1 MEDKTAVKQ
10 RGKFV
15 SGLFDWVEELV
26 LAVVVVVIIFSFV
39 FRVVTVNGNSMLPNY
54 DPGDRL
60 IVTDF
65 HQEVVQGDVVVI
77 VDALDN
83 PIIKRVIA
91 TEGQTVDI
99 DNESGEVYVDGKML
113 DNTVFGVENGITRTD
128 YNAVI
133 DTLEFPL
140 TVDEGCVFVLGDNRI
155 VSEDSRYASIGMV
168 DERKI
173 LGKAV
178 LRIFPYDNVGPT
190 K

>member
-1 MEDKTAVKQ
+1 MEDKVAVKQ
-10 RGKFV
+10 KGKFV

-26 LAVVVVVIIFSFV
+26 LAVVVVVVIFSFLV
-39 FRVVTVNGNSMLPNY
+39 RGVTGNGNSMLPNY

-65 HQEVVQGDVVVI
+65 HKDVVQGDVVVI

-113 DNTVFGVENGITRTD
+113 DNTVYGVENGITRTD
-128 YNAVI
+128 YNSVI
-133 DTLEFPL
+133 HTLEFPL
-140 TVDEGCVFVLGDNRI
+140 TVEEGCVFVLGDNRI
-155 VSEDSRYASIGMV
+155 VSEDRFSV
-168 DERKI
+168 KQ
-173 LGKAV
+173 
-178 LRIFPYDNVGPT
+178 F
-190 K
+190 

>member
-1 MEDKTAVKQ
+1 MEENVSAKRK
-10 RGKFV
+10 GKFV

-65 HQEVVQGDVVVI
+65 HSDIAQGDVVVI

-99 DNESGEVYVDGKML
+99 DNETGEVYVDGKLL
-113 DNTVFGVENGITRTD
+113 DNTVYGVENGVTRT
-128 YNAVI
+128 NNTI
-133 DTLEFPL
+133 LESLEFPAV
-140 TVDEGCVFVLGDNRI
+140 VDEGCVFVLGDNRV
-155 VSEDSRYASIGMV
+155 VSEDSRYVTIGMV

-178 LRIFPYDNVGPT
+178 LRIFPYSNIGTID
-190 K
+190 

>member
-1 MEDKTAVKQ
+1 MEDNVTVK
-10 RGKFV
+10 RKGKFI
-15 SGLFDWVEELV
+15 SGLFDWAEELV
-26 LAVVVVVIIFSFV
+26 LAVVVVVILFSFV

-65 HQEVVQGDVVVI
+65 HRDVVQGDVVVI

-99 DNESGEVYVDGKML
+99 DNESGEVYVDGKLL
-113 DNTVFGVENGITRTD
+113 DNTVYGVENGITRTD
-128 YNAVI
+128 YNPI
-133 DTLEFPL
+133 IETLNFPV

-155 VSEDSRYASIGMV
+155 VSEDSRYTSIGMV

-178 LRIFPYDNVGPT
+178 LRIFPYNNIGPT
-190 K
+190 N